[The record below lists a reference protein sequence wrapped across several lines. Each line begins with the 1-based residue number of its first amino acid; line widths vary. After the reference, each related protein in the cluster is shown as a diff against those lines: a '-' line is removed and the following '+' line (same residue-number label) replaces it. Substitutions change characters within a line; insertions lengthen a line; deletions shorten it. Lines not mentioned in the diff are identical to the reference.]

1 MVSIGSIF
9 GLLLA
14 GAVAIGGYA
23 LYQNRN
29 ALGGALARG
38 VEVNVSNPLG
48 EWFNSL
54 FTNNGNNGEG
64 EPVNPPPTEP
74 PINPPDPNNDFI
86 PCSNNPADYRTWCNG
101 YVPPDDQDFRPPPNR
116 PPTAPEPDV
125 APEPPAPNPPPYAP
139 EPDVAPEPPAPAPA
153 PPTAPNLPPG
163 YDPNK
168 IYNFDNPTFDPGF
181 SIPGRQYY
189 YIDFI
194 GNIPDQQVI
203 ENEAGI
209 ELYEAPNVRAIYP
222 LGVSRPL
229 SDAAFRVFGESKGA
243 YGV

>member
-1 MVSIGSIF
+1 MVSIGTVF

-14 GAVAIGGYA
+14 GGAALVGYG
-23 LYQNRN
+23 LYQNRS
-29 ALGGALARG
+29 AIGSALARG
-38 VEVNVSNPLG
+38 TEVNITNPIG
-48 EWFNSL
+48 DWFENL
-54 FTNNGNNGEG
+54 FRNNENNGEG
-64 EPVNPPPTEP
+64 DNNDNQES
-74 PINPPDPNNDFI
+74 PIIPPDPNNTFI

-101 YVPPDDQDFRPPPNR
+101 YTPPPDQDFLPPNPNR
-116 PPTAPEPDV
+116 PPT
-125 APEPPAPNPPPYAP
+125 AP